1 MVVCIAIGEGA
12 MKRFEHILFSVGF
25 LCGCLAAA
33 CNVTPTVGSGSG
45 AAGSSAAG
53 AGGNAS
59 SAGGNAASN
68 QGGAGGGPVFV
79 LPDAATPQ
87 PDAVEADASA
97 PASGD
102 ANCGSTQSKLEKKP
116 ADLLLVLDRSSS
128 MGEAMDSAKNCAAGS
143 TTCSQRWATIIS
155 SLGKVLTSSSSDL
168 NWGLK
173 FFSSPTG
180 GTAATGGRG
189 GMPGLTSGN
198 CTVTDGVEV
207 PVGPGN
213 SDKIQSQI
221 TAAGNAGYTPTR
233 AAIDAA
239 IAYLNT
245 VNDGNNKFILLATD
259 GEPNC
264 PAGQGSFSANSDL
277 DATLTAVQN
286 AVTAGYKVYV
296 IGVGTETGNL
306 TGLAQAGGTDKFYSA
321 LTPDDLTAA
330 LSSIVSTVAA
340 GCTYELPS
348 QPVAPDAVGVY
359 VDKSQIPESDT
370 DGWSYAPGSST
381 TINIHGSTCD
391 DLKSGK
397 KTQVEIFLPCK
408 ASEPIPTIIP

>member
-1 MVVCIAIGEGA
+1 
-12 MKRFEHILFSVGF
+12 MKRFEQALSSVAVASVLCGYLGLACNATPSVGN
-25 LCGCLAAA
+25 G
-33 CNVTPTVGSGSG
+33 GG
-45 AAGSSAAG
+45 AAGSSV
-53 AGGNAS
+53 AGGGGSPS
-59 SAGGNAASN
+59 SAGGNVVAN
-68 QGGAGGGPVFV
+68 LGGAAGGPVFA
-79 LPDAATPQ
+79 LPDASTAQ
-87 PDAVEADASA
+87 ADAAEADSTTG

-128 MGEAMDSAKNCAAGS
+128 MGQAMDSSSNCQAGS

-155 SLGKVLTSSSSDL
+155 SLGKVLTSSPSDL

-173 FFSSPTG
+173 FFPSPTG
-180 GTAATGGRG
+180 GMGAG
-189 GMPGLTSGN
+189 GN
-198 CTVTDGVEV
+198 CNVATGVEV
-207 PVGPGN
+207 PVGIGN
-213 SDKIQSQI
+213 SDKIQTQI
-221 TAAGNAGYTPTR
+221 AAAGNASNTPTR

-239 IAYLNT
+239 VAYLKT

-264 PAGQGSFSANSDL
+264 GSGGSGSTSSDL
-277 DATLTAVQN
+277 DATLTAVKN
-286 AVTAGYKVYV
+286 AVTAGYKVFV
-296 IGVGTETGNL
+296 IGVGPEAANL
-306 TGLAQAGGTDKFYSA
+306 TSLAQAGGTEKFYSA

-330 LSSIVSTVAA
+330 LAAIVSTVAP

-359 VDKSQIPESDT
+359 VDKSLIPESDT

-408 ASEPIPTIIP
+408 ASEPIPTIIS

>member
-1 MVVCIAIGEGA
+1 
-12 MKRFEHILFSVGF
+12 MKRFEQALSSVAVASVF
-25 LCGCLAAA
+25 CGYFGVA
-33 CNVTPTVGSGSG
+33 CNVTPSVGSSGG
-45 AAGSSAAG
+45 AAGSAVAG

-59 SAGGNAASN
+59 NAGGSSAAG
-68 QGGAGGGPVFV
+68 QGGAGGSPVFV
-79 LPDAATPQ
+79 LPDALVAPADDAATE
-87 PDAVEADASA
+87 DVSA

-128 MGEAMDSAKNCAAGS
+128 MGEAMDSAKNCSASS
-143 TTCSQRWATIIS
+143 TTCSQRWATIIA

-180 GTAATGGRG
+180 GG
-189 GMPGLTSGN
+189 GMPGLTGGN
-198 CTVTDGVEV
+198 CNVTDGVEV

-213 SDKIQSQI
+213 SDKIQTQI
-221 TAAGNAGYTPTR
+221 AAAGNAGYTPTR

-239 IAYLNT
+239 VTYLKT

-264 PAGQGSFSANSDL
+264 PTGQGSFSATSDL

-286 AVTAGYKVYV
+286 AVAAGYKVYV

-321 LTPDDLTAA
+321 LSPDDLTAA
-330 LSSIVSTVAA
+330 LAAIVGTVTA

-348 QPVAPDAVGVY
+348 QPVAPGAVGVY
-359 VDKSQIPESDT
+359 VDKAQIPESDT

-381 TINIHGSTCD
+381 TINIHGSICD
-391 DLKSGK
+391 DLTSGK

-408 ASEPIPTIIP
+408 ESEPIPTIIP

>member
-1 MVVCIAIGEGA
+1 
-12 MKRFEHILFSVGF
+12 MKRFEQALSSVASAFCGCFVMACSVTPSVGN
-25 LCGCLAAA
+25 G
-33 CNVTPTVGSGSG
+33 GG
-45 AAGSSAAG
+45 AAGSSF
-53 AGGNAS
+53 AGGGGSPS
-59 SAGGNAASN
+59 SAGGNVAAN
-68 QGGAGGGPVFV
+68 QGGAAGGPVFV
-79 LPDAATPQ
+79 LPDASTAP
-87 PDAVEADASA
+87 ADAAEPDSTA
-97 PASGD
+97 VPASGD

-128 MGEAMDSAKNCAAGS
+128 MGEAMDSSSNCSAGS
-143 TTCSQRWATIIS
+143 TTCSQRWATITS
-155 SLGKVLTSSSSDL
+155 SLGKVLTSSSKDL

-173 FFSSPTG
+173 FFSSPSTTG
-180 GTAATGGRG
+180 AGGRG
-189 GMPGLTSGN
+189 GFGVDN
-198 CTVTDGVEV
+198 CGVSSGVEV
-207 PVGPGN
+207 SIGPGKT
-213 SDKIQSQI
+213 DAIQTQI
-221 TAAGNAGYTPTR
+221 SAAGNAGYTPTR

-239 IAYLNT
+239 VAYLKT

-264 PAGQGSFSANSDL
+264 GSGGLGSTSSDL

-286 AVTAGYKVYV
+286 AVVAGYKVYV

-306 TGLAQAGGTDKFYSA
+306 TGLAQAGGTEKFYSA
-321 LTPDDLTAA
+321 LTPEDLTAA
-330 LSSIVSTVAA
+330 LSTVVSTVTA

-359 VDKSQIPESDT
+359 VDKSVIPQSDT

-391 DLKSGK
+391 DLKSGQ

-408 ASEPIPTIIP
+408 ASEPIPTIIR